1 MHRLVGGNK
10 LVLLKVSDAFAPFNK
25 GMKNGVEKKIWTNF
39 FTTEVFK
46 KTGGKCVKRCSDLTL
61 L

>member
-25 GMKNGVEKKIWTNF
+25 GMKNGVEK
-39 FTTEVFK
+39 
-46 KTGGKCVKRCSDLTL
+46 
-61 L
+61 

>member
-25 GMKNGVEKKIWTNF
+25 GMKNGVEKKNLDQF
-39 FTTEVFK
+39 FYYW
-46 KTGGKCVKRCSDLTL
+46 SI
-61 L
+61 